1 MKMPV
6 PWFDLTKNS
15 AGLLTSRL
23 SKDCSIV
30 NTMVTTVISLA
41 FQNLSILLSA
51 IIISLVY

>member
-1 MKMPV
+1 MPV

-15 AGLLTSRL
+15 AGVLTSRL
-23 SKDCSIV
+23 STDCSIV

>member
-15 AGLLTSRL
+15 AGVLTSRL

-30 NTMVTTVISLA
+30 NTMVTTVISLV